1 MTLRQEKTQLKGRL
15 RDAQH
20 EIDSLEATL
29 KEHESQGVGTLDT
42 LTAHLEGFQDQVI
55 TVVCSV

>member
-1 MTLRQEKTQLKGRL
+1 MTLRQEKTQLKGHL

-55 TVVCSV
+55 T